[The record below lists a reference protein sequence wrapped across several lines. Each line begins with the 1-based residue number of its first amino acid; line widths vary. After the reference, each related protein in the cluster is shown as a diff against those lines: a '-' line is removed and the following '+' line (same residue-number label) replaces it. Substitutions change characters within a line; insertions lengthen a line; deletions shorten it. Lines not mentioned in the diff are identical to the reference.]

1 MNANNSMLEQ
11 ITKAIDGV
19 LKEERVKPRRTT
31 QVMTP
36 EALIAYVVGQIKE
49 AARESPEKAMQRLKA
64 LHKNVELAKDAFED
78 GTTVEFDVFPFDT
91 TADEELSQ
99 REIDPLEVAQPG
111 TESAFAQNPE
121 DLHAMLEKLGKQIEA
136 FKASGGDATTAPAPS
151 SAGRDQWPADMSAQ
165 TTLEGVQKND
175 DGLGWG
181 ADPSDVATPKKA

>member
-1 MNANNSMLEQ
+1 MKANTSMIDQ
-11 ITKAIDGV
+11 ITKAIDHV
-19 LKEERVKPRRTT
+19 LKEEQIKPRRTT

-64 LHKNVELAKDAFED
+64 LRQNVELAKAAFED

-91 TADEELSQ
+91 TADEELSE
-99 REIDPLEVAQPG
+99 REVDPLEVAQPRA
-111 TESAFAQNPE
+111 ESAFAQNPE
-121 DLHAMLEKLGKQIEA
+121 DLHALLEKLGKQIEGLKGA
-136 FKASGGDATTAPAPS
+136 AGGAEAPPS
-151 SAGRDQWPADMSAQ
+151 AELHQWPADMSAEQ
-165 TTLEGVQKND
+165 PREGVQKND